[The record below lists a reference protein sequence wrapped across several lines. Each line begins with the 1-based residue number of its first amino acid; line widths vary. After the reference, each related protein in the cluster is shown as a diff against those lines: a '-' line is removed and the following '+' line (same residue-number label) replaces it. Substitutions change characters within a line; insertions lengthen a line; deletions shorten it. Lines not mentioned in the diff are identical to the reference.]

1 MWKLLF
7 LPLMVLSLAV
17 IIRPPIIFSSQLTP
31 DSDPVRYG
39 KSNFS
44 RTQCLKITWFISFN
58 LIWHF
63 THLNLTFFPI
73 ISLRWFHISDPLL
86 IWQFSNK
93 LDYFEHNLFESKL
106 GTNFHF
112 WCRIVHMR
120 GAECVTREMLWRNGG
135 SSSRKHI
142 SNGFH

>member
-63 THLNLTFFPI
+63 THLNLTFWPI
-73 ISLRWFHISDPLL
+73 L
-86 IWQFSNK
+86 IWHFWIQINSKFQHFWDYFWNENSNK
-93 LDYFEHNLFESKL
+93 TILVIFKHSVKYIWFFDAWKV
-106 GTNFHF
+106 HF
-112 WCRIVHMR
+112 KCKSVFFYK
-120 GAECVTREMLWRNGG
+120 EM
-135 SSSRKHI
+135 
-142 SNGFH
+142 

>member
-44 RTQCLKITWFISFN
+44 RTQCLKISKKTQKSA
-58 LIWHF
+58 
-63 THLNLTFFPI
+63 TKV
-73 ISLRWFHISDPLL
+73 HILPKK
-86 IWQFSNK
+86 QF
-93 LDYFEHNLFESKL
+93 
-106 GTNFHF
+106 
-112 WCRIVHMR
+112 
-120 GAECVTREMLWRNGG
+120 
-135 SSSRKHI
+135 
-142 SNGFH
+142 

>member
-44 RTQCLKITWFISFN
+44 RTQCLKITKKKTQKSA
-58 LIWHF
+58 
-63 THLNLTFFPI
+63 TKV
-73 ISLRWFHISDPLL
+73 HILPKK
-86 IWQFSNK
+86 QF
-93 LDYFEHNLFESKL
+93 
-106 GTNFHF
+106 
-112 WCRIVHMR
+112 
-120 GAECVTREMLWRNGG
+120 
-135 SSSRKHI
+135 
-142 SNGFH
+142 